1 LASVEKGTM
10 MSQAADRQA
19 QGVRAEV
26 RRRHLLDVARTLF
39 IERGFHQTGIAQI
52 ASVSGIKV
60 GQIYRD
66 FESKEAIIAAICEA
80 DVATWLEEDVLAGA
94 VASGDRVTIRAW
106 LTRFGGQEDTA
117 DDFPLVTEILAET
130 GRNPRIAQIYKSL
143 DDRVGK
149 SLSAALAAL
158 IPGNSGSCTIESLTE
173 LILTLGA
180 GRACR
185 RIVQKEATSR
195 ATDWIIEKILT
206 CETETLAKTG

>member
-1 LASVEKGTM
+1 MT
-10 MSQAADRQA
+10 SQAADRQA
-19 QGVRAEV
+19 QGTRADA

-80 DVATWLEEDVLAGA
+80 DVTTWLEEDMLAGA
-94 VASGDRVTIRAW
+94 VASGDLATIRAW

-117 DDFPLVTEILAET
+117 DDFRLVTEILAEA
-130 GRNPRIAQIYKSL
+130 GRNQRVAQIYQSL

-158 IPGNSGSCTIESLTE
+158 VPGDCGSCTIESLVE

-185 RIVQKEATSR
+185 RIVHKEATSR

-206 CETETLAKTG
+206 CEADALAKPG